1 MPESDAELVALLPL
15 DPLPGWLRRRG
26 TRPPGRTAAGAA
38 AWKRRRGAR
47 PAAAPHDV
55 TETFVLHTS
64 AAHCRAIR
72 TSTAPELTRLL
83 ALRSTRHG
91 EEVLPRTSCCFS
103 MCGRRASK
111 KKRSPGCCSR
121 SDLRSGDWADHH
133 AAGRKLGGRKEE
145 SSSWCRSCKLFLQ
158 PRCP

>member
-15 DPLPGWLRRRG
+15 DPLHVWLRRRG

-83 ALRSTRHG
+83 ALRSTR
-91 EEVLPRTSCCFS
+91 
-103 MCGRRASK
+103 
-111 KKRSPGCCSR
+111 
-121 SDLRSGDWADHH
+121 
-133 AAGRKLGGRKEE
+133 
-145 SSSWCRSCKLFLQ
+145 SW
-158 PRCP
+158 